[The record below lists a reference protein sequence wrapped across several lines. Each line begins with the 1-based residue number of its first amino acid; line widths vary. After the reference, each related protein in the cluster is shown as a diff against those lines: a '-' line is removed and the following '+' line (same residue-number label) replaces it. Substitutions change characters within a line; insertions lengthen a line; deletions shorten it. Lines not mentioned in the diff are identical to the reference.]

1 MANNRPKGVFGVGL
15 ACIDAAIHGRTE
27 HRPTSADYPETVIRR
42 VNFTAGGGLGW
53 RVSALRTVR
62 SCRAPWKIV
71 VITGAPSWAEYWAP
85 VMAALPPD
93 REMIVVD
100 RPGFAG
106 SEPTNCIPDIAL
118 QARALSPL
126 LLADRSQKVVLI
138 GQSYG
143 GAIAT
148 LMAEANPGRVAALV
162 LLSSYLGEPG
172 PTARRLMQLGSR
184 LAGVIPRD
192 LRNAVI
198 EIANQPAQLAA
209 VRNALE
215 RVSAPV
221 HVIHGDADDFAPI
234 ETARALAERLA
245 TSRPVQFR
253 EVSGADHFLND
264 GPVEVLISHIE
275 ACIPR
280 SAPKPLP
287 PWLRWLRGQ
296 SEALSPIAAT

>member
-27 HRPTSADYPETVIRR
+27 HRPTSADYPETIIKR
-42 VNFTAGGGLGW
+42 VTFMAGGGLGW

-62 SCRAPWKIV
+62 NSRTPWKIV
-71 VITGAPSWAEYWAP
+71 VVTGAPSWAEYWAP
-85 VMAALPPD
+85 VMAALPSD

-106 SEPTNCIPDIAL
+106 SEPTNCTPDIAL
-118 QARALSPL
+118 QARALAPL
-126 LLADRSQKVVLI
+126 LLADRGQKVILI

-172 PTARRLMQLGSR
+172 PTARRLLQLGSR
-184 LAGVIPRD
+184 MAGLIPRD
-192 LRNAVI
+192 LRNAVT
-198 EIANQPAQLAA
+198 EIAGQPTQLAT
-209 VRNALE
+209 VKNALE
-215 RVSAPV
+215 RVRAPV
-221 HVIHGDADDFAPI
+221 HVIHGDAEDFAPI
-234 ETARALAERLA
+234 ATARALVERLA
-245 TSRPVQFR
+245 TSRLVRFC
-253 EVSGADHFLND
+253 EVRGADHFFND
-264 GPVEVLISHIE
+264 GPADVLISHIE

-280 SAPKPLP
+280 TSPKPTW
-287 PWLRWLRGQ
+287 PWLQWLRGR
-296 SEALSPIAAT
+296 SEALSPLAAA